1 MGPQWSGLV
10 DMLIPIRNEI
20 GCSKK
25 MISEVI
31 FGVEY
36 PILVMKSGMF
46 EKGMFLGYK
55 RGYFGALIG
64 PPMVRDGRIGRY
76 TSPR

>member
-31 FGVEY
+31 FGVENL
-36 PILVMKSGMF
+36 ILVMKSEMF
-46 EKGMFLGYK
+46 EKRMLLQYK
-55 RGYFGALIG
+55 HGRFGAQIG
-64 PPMVRDGRIGRY
+64 P
-76 TSPR
+76 

>member
-31 FGVEY
+31 FGVENL
-36 PILVMKSGMF
+36 ILATKTKMQGKQLFFGCMWP
-46 EKGMFLGYK
+46 FLGSD
-55 RGYFGALIG
+55 GAPNG
-64 PPMVRDGRIGRY
+64 WEW
-76 TSPR
+76 

>member
-1 MGPQWSGLV
+1 MGSQWSGLV

-31 FGVEY
+31 FGVENL
-36 PILVMKSGMF
+36 ILVMKSEMF
-46 EKGMFLGYK
+46 EKRMFLGYK
-55 RGYFGALIG
+55 RGRFRALKG
-64 PPMVRDGRIGRY
+64 PPMIRDGRYAG
-76 TSPR
+76 PR

>member
-10 DMLIPIRNEI
+10 DMPIQNRNEI

-31 FGVEY
+31 FGMEY
-36 PILVMKSGMF
+36 LILVIKSKKF
-46 EKGMFLGYK
+46 EKRMF
-55 RGYFGALIG
+55 
-64 PPMVRDGRIGRY
+64 
-76 TSPR
+76 

>member
-31 FGVEY
+31 FRVENL
-36 PILVMKSGMF
+36 ILVMKSEMF
-46 EKGMFLGYK
+46 EKRMF
-55 RGYFGALIG
+55 
-64 PPMVRDGRIGRY
+64 
-76 TSPR
+76 